1 VTQSLRVGF
10 DARWYNQSGVGS
22 YVTGLLTAI
31 ALRREI
37 ELLVYENPENPV
49 PGLKDLPI
57 TRIAVYSPRY
67 SLRAQ
72 WELRRRTAID
82 GLHLLHSPFYDIPYG
97 LRCPVVVTI
106 HDLIPFLYRI
116 YTRPKQD
123 MVKAGYR
130 LAVRKAAHIIAV
142 SENTARDLQSL
153 LHVRQDRITIVH
165 NAAARQYS
173 HSAPS
178 PNEAEILASRYGVRQ
193 PYIVAGS
200 AGNWET
206 KNLSSALGSL
216 EEATD
221 AGVKFQSVVFGPP
234 EGLQACGGKARWPK
248 LELNYIGVLPPTMLA
263 SLFRNAMA
271 FVMPSLYEGFGLP
284 LIEAMSC
291 GCPVVTSNRSA
302 IPEIA
307 GAGAQLF
314 DPMDYVG
321 MGRAL
326 AKLLGDSSIR
336 RQWKEKALR
345 RAADF
350 SWEKAARETIA
361 VYRANSEIPNGH
373 SLSSRGTA

>member
-1 VTQSLRVGF
+1 MTRPIRVGF

-22 YVTGLLTAI
+22 YVTGLLTAM
-31 ALRREI
+31 AARREI
-37 ELLVYENPENPV
+37 KLLVYENPENPV
-49 PGLKDLPI
+49 PELDALPI
-57 TRIAVYSPRY
+57 TRIAVHSPRY

-72 WELRRRTAID
+72 WELRRRAAID
-82 GLHLLHSPFYDIPYG
+82 GLHLFHSPFYDIPYG

-116 YTRPKQD
+116 YDRPKQD

-173 HSAPS
+173 HSAPT
-178 PNEAEILASRYGVRQ
+178 PNEAEILASRYAVRQ
-193 PYIVAGS
+193 PYIVAAS

-216 EEATD
+216 DEATA
-221 AGVKFQSVVFGPP
+221 AGIKFQSVVFGPP
-234 EGLQACGGKARWPK
+234 EGLQACGGKARWSK
-248 LELNYIGVLPPTMLA
+248 LELNYIGALPPTMPA

-291 GCPVVTSNRSA
+291 GCPVVASNRGA
-302 IPEIA
+302 VREVA
-307 GAGAQLF
+307 GDGAQLF
-314 DPMDYVG
+314 DPTDCAG
-321 MGRAL
+321 MGQAL
-326 AKLLGDSSIR
+326 GKLLSDSSA
-336 RQWKEKALR
+336 RQHWKDRALR
-345 RAADF
+345 RAAEF
-350 SWEKAARETIA
+350 SWAKAAEETIA
-361 VYRANSEIPNGH
+361 VYVRAIGN
-373 SLSSRGTA
+373 